1 MKPLLAISWEMP
13 PMYGPRAMQV
23 SRVLSELPANGWSP
37 TVVCMDPKPD
47 GPHWFDAAGASPSK
61 LRLVRIPSAQEL
73 FAVRAIWRMLP
84 SLRDYPDTARLWIRP
99 AARAAIAVAHSETPA
114 VIISFAQ
121 PWSDHLIGLR
131 VHRSTHLPWVAHFS
145 DPWADSPYATPRQ
158 RSIWRGME
166 ANVVREA
173 TALVFVTQ
181 ETADVVMEK
190 YPDAWRAKV
199 SVVPHGFDPRV
210 PAKDSEPTDRSRPLR
225 LVYTGRFYRGVRT
238 PLALLEALAIL
249 NRQSPIAGQLELSLI
264 GPEVD
269 DYLTDARRLGVAES
283 VKFRGRIAPS
293 AAAAAAAQA
302 DVLLIIDASSDGA
315 SMFLPS
321 KLVDYLPFRK
331 PILGLTPPR
340 GASANL
346 LRRLHCPIVQPDDT
360 NAIASAI
367 SDLLGRWRSGTLAVD
382 TSFAATAAEFDIR
395 NTSRLLSDVLARAC
409 A

>member
-1 MKPLLAISWEMP
+1 MKRLLAISWEMP
-13 PMYGPRAMQV
+13 PMYGPRATQV

-37 TVVCMDPKPD
+37 TVVCMDPKPN
-47 GPHWFDAAGASPSK
+47 GPHWFDAAAASPSN

-84 SLRDYPDTARLWIRP
+84 SLRDYPDTARPWIRP
-99 AARAAIAVAHSETPA
+99 AARAAIAVAQSETPSA
-114 VIISFAQ
+114 IISFAQ

-145 DPWADSPYATPRQ
+145 DPWVDSPYATPRQ
-158 RSIWRGME
+158 RSIWRRME

-173 TALVFVTQ
+173 TALVFVTH
-181 ETADVVMEK
+181 ETADVVMKK

-210 PAKDSEPTDRSRPLR
+210 PEKDSNPSNRSRPLR

-238 PLALLEALAIL
+238 PLGLLESLAIL
-249 NRQSPIAGQLELSLI
+249 NRRSPIAGQLELSLI

-269 DYLTDARRLGVAES
+269 DYLADARRLGIAES

-293 AAAAAAAQA
+293 AAASAAAQA
-302 DVLLIIDASSDGA
+302 DVLLIIDAPSDGA
-315 SMFLPS
+315 SVFLPS
-321 KLVDYLPFRK
+321 KLVEYLPFRK
-331 PILGLTPPR
+331 PILGLTPAQ
-340 GASANL
+340 GAAANL
-346 LRRLHCPIVQPDDT
+346 LRRLQCPIVPPDDT

-382 TSFAATAAEFDIR
+382 ASFAATAAEFDIR

>member
-1 MKPLLAISWEMP
+1 MKRLLAISWEMP
-13 PMYGPRAMQV
+13 PMYGPRATQV

-37 TVVCMDPKPD
+37 TVVCMDPKPN
-47 GPHWFDAAGASPSK
+47 GPHWFDAAAAPPSN

-99 AARAAIAVAHSETPA
+99 AARAAIAVAQTETPS

-145 DPWADSPYATPRQ
+145 DPWVDSPYATLRQ
-158 RSIWRGME
+158 RSIWRRME

-173 TALVFVTQ
+173 TALVFVTR
-181 ETADVVMEK
+181 ETADVVMKK

-210 PAKDSEPTDRSRPLR
+210 PEKDSNPIDRLRPIR

-238 PLALLEALAIL
+238 PLGLLEALAIL
-249 NRQSPIAGQLELSLI
+249 NRRSPIAGQLELSLI
-264 GPEVD
+264 GPDVD
-269 DYLTDARRLGVAES
+269 DYLADARRLGIAES

-293 AAAAAAAQA
+293 GAASAAARA
-302 DVLLIIDASSDGA
+302 DVLLIIDAPSDGG
-315 SMFLPS
+315 SVFLPS

-331 PILGLTPPR
+331 PILGLTPAQ

-346 LRRLHCPIVQPDDT
+346 LRRLQCPIVPPDDA
-360 NAIASAI
+360 NAIASAL

-382 TSFAATAAEFDIR
+382 ASFAATAAEFDIR